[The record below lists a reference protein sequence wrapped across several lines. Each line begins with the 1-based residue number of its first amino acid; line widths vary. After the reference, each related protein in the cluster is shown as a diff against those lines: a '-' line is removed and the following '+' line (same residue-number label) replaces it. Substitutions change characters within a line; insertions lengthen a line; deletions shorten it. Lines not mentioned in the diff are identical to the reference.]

1 MVSEVS
7 AKALKDDESNISLPA
22 STLAIAKKSAA
33 EAKEVAEASTNAAQ
47 EVKCRAE
54 EANKESKE
62 VT

>member
-1 MVSEVS
+1 M
-7 AKALKDDESNISLPA
+7 
-22 STLAIAKKSAA
+22 
-33 EAKEVAEASTNAAQ
+33 EVAEASINAVQ